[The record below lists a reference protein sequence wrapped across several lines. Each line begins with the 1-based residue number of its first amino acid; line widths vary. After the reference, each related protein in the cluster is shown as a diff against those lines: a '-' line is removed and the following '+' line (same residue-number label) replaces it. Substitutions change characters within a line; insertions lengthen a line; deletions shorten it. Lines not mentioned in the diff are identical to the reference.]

1 MQGTLP
7 WELPAGKVAVA
18 FGGEY
23 RHEQANQS
31 QIQAVNLTSPYAA
44 GNFRP
49 YRGQYDVQ
57 EGFLEIDAPL
67 LKDNIV
73 QDLSLNA
80 AGRITNYSTS
90 GLVETWKLGLTA
102 QVDDNI
108 KFRGTWSLDIR
119 APLISDLF
127 SPGVVGIS
135 QVQYP
140 VGSPSYQVLGAQG
153 GNPNLQPEK
162 AVTTSIGVVLTPQFI
177 PGLNVSLDWYTIN
190 IHSGIYTT
198 DIQTIITRCLQGEQV
213 YCQFLLFSPT
223 QNGGLKPY
231 QVNQIP
237 ANAASI
243 KTSGLDL
250 QANYVM
256 DFLEG
261 SLAWAFVG
269 NYTNELTQSAVGITY
284 DSAGALGSPISYAS
298 SGLPKTRAVLSAT
311 YSQGPW
317 SGTIQTRFWGG
328 AVLTNGVEGLPAN
341 VTRASLS
348 PAGVLTL
355 GAGNGNLLDTNKVNP
370 VAYLDLRLGYRWTD
384 NIELYGAIDNVT
396 NVPKPQDGS
405 IAVYDILGRVVRG
418 GVRFNY

>member
-1 MQGTLP
+1 M
-7 WELPAGKVAVA
+7 E
-18 FGGEY
+18 
-23 RHEQANQS
+23 
-31 QIQAVNLTSPYAA
+31 
-44 GNFRP
+44 
-49 YRGQYDVQ
+49 

-67 LKDNIV
+67 LKNNFI

-102 QVDDNI
+102 QIDDNI

-177 PGLNVSLDWYTIN
+177 PGLNISLDWYTIN
-190 IHSGIYTT
+190 IHSGIFTT

-213 YCQFLLFSPT
+213 YCQFLLFDPA

-256 DFLEG
+256 DFFEG
-261 SLAWAFVG
+261 NLAWAFVG

-284 DSAGALGSPISYAS
+284 DSAGALGSPISYAA
-298 SGLPKTRAVLSAT
+298 SGLPKTHAT
-311 YSQGPW
+311 ASVTYTQGPW
-317 SGTIQTRFWGG
+317 SGTVQTRFWGG
-328 AVLTNGVEGLPAN
+328 AVLTNGVQSLPAN
-341 VTRASLS
+341 VTRTSLS
-348 PAGVLTL
+348 PTGVLTL

-384 NIELYGAIDNVT
+384 NIEVYGAIDNTT
-396 NVPKPQDGS
+396 NVPKPDDGNP
-405 IAVYDILGRVVRG
+405 AVYDILGRVIRG